1 VDRYTAAYWDGRDN
15 SGEKVSSGVYFYSVR
30 AGGYTATRKM
40 IVIE

>member
-30 AGGYTATRKM
+30 AGEYTATRKM